1 MVKATSKPQTKST
14 RGTASKGDVTKFIAS
29 YLQHGNATRA
39 AIEAGYSERSAHAQ
53 GCSLLKRPE
62 VVEKIRAA
70 KQATLNAAMLTDE
83 MVITELK
90 HSAFLDP
97 VSMFNKDGSLLPLS
111 QMPES
116 TRRAIAGIEV
126 VELFE
131 GRGENRRQIGFLKK
145 IKLVSKEGML
155 TLAARHLGM
164 LHDNLTVDGSISDK
178 LEGFSKRMDA
188 AKQAKVTRG
197 SR

>member
-39 AIEAGYSERSAHAQ
+39 AIEAGYSERSAHDA
-53 GCSLLKRPE
+53 GCRLLKRSD
-62 VVEKIRAA
+62 VASAVEKA

-97 VSMFNKDGSLLPLS
+97 VSMFNEDGSLLPLS